1 MYTDSNAGKEHDPFQ
16 AASGYITVI
25 IASDKYTMSQTSY
38 SCHTRLTCVHS
49 ITLIAHNQTQEFVAL
64 NALVSLYLV
73 MLLTVKTCLQ
83 LCRA

>member
-1 MYTDSNAGKEHDPFQ
+1 MFTDSDARKEHDPFQ

-25 IASDKYTMSQTSY
+25 IASDNYTVSQTSY

-49 ITLIAHNQTQEFVAL
+49 IKLVAHNQTQEFVAL

-73 MLLTVKTCLQ
+73 MLLRVKTCLQ
-83 LCRA
+83 LCQA